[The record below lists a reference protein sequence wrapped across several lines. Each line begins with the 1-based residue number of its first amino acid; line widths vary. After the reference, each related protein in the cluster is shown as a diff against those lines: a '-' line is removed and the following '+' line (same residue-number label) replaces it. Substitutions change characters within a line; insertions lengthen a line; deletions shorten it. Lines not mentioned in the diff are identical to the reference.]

1 MVTDGSLSLK
11 STMMCTIVVLTK
23 YYYGEQT
30 KKNVMGGASSTYGG
44 EERCTQGFGA
54 ETRGKETTWKAQV

>member
-1 MVTDGSLSLK
+1 
-11 STMMCTIVVLTK
+11 MMCTIVVLTK